1 MTPLSTPQ
9 AAMPGYVYGESSG
22 CNGKLPISMKWLKRL
37 LYLIALVLLAIIAFA
52 LVGIPLYRGTPS
64 WYRPRIATTQQIKDA
79 ANSAD
84 QKLLDL
90 FSWAASA
97 QARQL
102 RRIHGISSP
111 DDAPLG
117 PKTVTFTE
125 DEVNSFIASWKN
137 PDKSDLERRIS
148 RYFTDGR
155 VVFDTD
161 ALILAGQSPAFGT
174 LASAQFDPS
183 IDAHGNLNVTLDSIL
198 AGRLPIPQ
206 VALARQ
212 LRSLQFLLQQQLAL
226 QRPAVAIDS
235 ALTANASA
243 LAASWLRLL
252 LTALNDQT
260 ADPILII
267 PFNIT
272 NLRHGLPVKL
282 TAIRIVP
289 GQITLTLT
297 PLAPEDR
304 PPLLE
309 RLRQPWP

>member
-1 MTPLSTPQ
+1 
-9 AAMPGYVYGESSG
+9 
-22 CNGKLPISMKWLKRL
+22 MKWLKRV
-37 LYLIALVLLAIIAFA
+37 LYLIAFVLLAIIAFA
-52 LVGIPLYRGTPS
+52 LVGIYLYRGTPS
-64 WYRPRIATTQQIKDA
+64 WYRPRVATTQQIKDA
-79 ANSAD
+79 ANRAD

-111 DDAPLG
+111 GNSPVG

-125 DEVNSFIASWKN
+125 DEVNSFIAAWKN
-137 PDKSDLERRIS
+137 PDKGPLEQRIS
-148 RYFTDGR
+148 RYFTGGR
-155 VVFDTD
+155 VVLDTD
-161 ALILAGQSPAFGT
+161 AVILAGHSPAFGA
-174 LASAQFDPS
+174 LASAQFDPA
-183 IDAHGNLNVTLDSIL
+183 IDAQGNLNVTLDSIL

-206 VALARQ
+206 AALARQ
-212 LRSLQFLLQQQLAL
+212 LRSLQFLLQQQLNV
-226 QRPAVAIDS
+226 QRSAVAIDP

-252 LTALNDQT
+252 LSALNDQP

-282 TAIRIVP
+282 TAIQIVP

-304 PPLLE
+304 QPLLD
-309 RLRQPWP
+309 RLRQLWLPPP

>member
-1 MTPLSTPQ
+1 
-9 AAMPGYVYGESSG
+9 
-22 CNGKLPISMKWLKRL
+22 MKWLKRL
-37 LYLIALVLLAIIAFA
+37 LYLVAFVLLAMMTFA
-52 LVGIPLYRGTPS
+52 LVGIYLYRGTPS
-64 WYRPRIATTQQIKDA
+64 WYRSRIATTQQIRDA

-102 RRIHGISSP
+102 RRIHGTSSP
-111 DDAPLG
+111 GDAPIG

-125 DEVNSFIASWKN
+125 EEVNSFIAAWSTS
-137 PDKSDLERRIS
+137 DKSQLEQRIS
-148 RYFTDGR
+148 RYFTYGR

-161 ALILAGQSPAFGT
+161 AVILAGHSPVFGA
-174 LASAQFDPS
+174 LASAQFDPA
-183 IDAHGNLNVTLDSIL
+183 IDAQGNLNVTLDSIL

-206 VALARQ
+206 AALAGQ
-212 LRSLQFLLQQQLAL
+212 LRSLQFLLHQQLSI

-243 LAASWLRLL
+243 LAASWLHLL
-252 LTALNDQT
+252 LSALNDQP
-260 ADPILII
+260 ADPVLII

-282 TAIRIVP
+282 TAIRILP

-297 PLAPEDR
+297 PLVPEDR
-304 PPLLE
+304 QTLLD
-309 RLRQPWP
+309 RLCQPWPSPP

>member
-1 MTPLSTPQ
+1 MANVPAVTVN
-9 AAMPGYVYGESSG
+9 Y
-22 CNGKLPISMKWLKRL
+22 LPIPMKWLKRL
-37 LYLIALVLLAIIAFA
+37 LYLIAFVLLAIIAFA
-52 LVGIPLYRGTPS
+52 LVGIYLYRGTPS
-64 WYRPRIATTQQIKDA
+64 WYRPRVATTQQIKDA

-102 RRIHGISSP
+102 RRVHGISSP

-125 DEVNSFIASWKN
+125 DEVNSFIAAWKN
-137 PDKSDLERRIS
+137 PDKGDLEQRIS

-155 VVFDTD
+155 VVFDAD
-161 ALILAGQSPAFGT
+161 ALILAGQSPAFGA
-174 LASAQFDPS
+174 LASAEFDPT
-183 IDAHGNLNVTLDSIL
+183 IDAQGNLNVTLDSIH

-206 VALARQ
+206 AALAPH
-212 LRSLQFLLQQQLAL
+212 LRSLQLLLQQQLNL
-226 QRPAVAIDS
+226 QRTTVTIDP

-252 LTALNDQT
+252 LSALNDQP

-267 PFNIT
+267 PFNIA
-272 NLRHGLPVKL
+272 NLHHGLPVKL
-282 TAIRIVP
+282 TAIQIVP

-304 PPLLE
+304 QALLQ
-309 RLRQPWP
+309 RLRN

>member
-1 MTPLSTPQ
+1 MAKFPAVTVNCRAHLAIP
-9 AAMPGYVYGESSG
+9 
-22 CNGKLPISMKWLKRL
+22 MKWLKRL
-37 LYLIALVLLAIIAFA
+37 LYLIAFVLLAIIAFA
-52 LVGIPLYRGTPS
+52 LVGIYLYRGTPS

-97 QARQL
+97 QARQI
-102 RRIHGISSP
+102 RRIHGISNT
-111 DDAPLG
+111 DDAPVG

-125 DEVNSFIASWKN
+125 DEVNSFIAAWKT
-137 PDKSDLERRIS
+137 PDKSQLDQRIS

-161 ALILAGQSPAFGT
+161 AVILAGHSPVFGV
-174 LASAQFDPS
+174 LASAQFDPA
-183 IDAHGNLNVTLDSIL
+183 IDAQGNLNVTLDSIL

-206 VALARQ
+206 AALAGQ
-212 LRSLQFLLQQQLAL
+212 LRRLQFLLQQQLDL
-226 QRPAVAIDS
+226 QRPTVSIDP

-252 LTALNDQT
+252 LSALNDQP

-267 PFNIT
+267 PFNMA
-272 NLRHGLPVKL
+272 NLHHGLPVKL
-282 TAIRIVP
+282 SAIHIAP

-297 PLAPEDR
+297 PLSSDDR
-304 PPLLE
+304 PPLLQ

>member
-1 MTPLSTPQ
+1 MAILPDMTVNYLLIP
-9 AAMPGYVYGESSG
+9 
-22 CNGKLPISMKWLKRL
+22 MKWLRRV
-37 LYLIALVLLAIIAFA
+37 LYLTAFVLLAIIAFA
-52 LVGIPLYRGTPS
+52 LVGIHLYRGTPS
-64 WYRPRIATTQQIKDA
+64 WYRPRVATTQQIKDA
-79 ANSAD
+79 ANRAD

-102 RRIHGISSP
+102 RRIHGISTP
-111 DDAPLG
+111 DDTPLS

-125 DEVNSFIASWKN
+125 DEINSFIASWNN
-137 PDKSDLERRIS
+137 PNKRDLEQRIS

-155 VVFDTD
+155 VVFDAD
-161 ALILAGQSPAFGT
+161 ALILAGQSPAFGA
-174 LASAQFDPS
+174 LASAEFDPS
-183 IDAHGNLNVTLDSIL
+183 IDAQGNLSVTLDSIH

-206 VALARQ
+206 AALAPH
-212 LRSLQFLLQQQLAL
+212 LRSLQVLLQQQLNL
-226 QRPAVAIDS
+226 QRPTVSVDP

-252 LTALNDQT
+252 LSALNDQP

-282 TAIRIVP
+282 TAIQIVP

-297 PLAPEDR
+297 PLSPEDR
-304 PPLLE
+304 RPLVD
-309 RLRQPWP
+309 RLQKPWP

>member
-1 MTPLSTPQ
+1 
-9 AAMPGYVYGESSG
+9 
-22 CNGKLPISMKWLKRL
+22 MKWLKRL
-37 LYLIALVLLAIIAFA
+37 LYLIALVLLALIAFA
-52 LVGIPLYRGTPS
+52 LVGIYLYRGTPS
-64 WYRPRIATTQQIKDA
+64 WYRPRVATTQQIKDA

-97 QARQL
+97 QAQQL

-111 DDAPLG
+111 TDAPVG
-117 PKTVTFTE
+117 PKTVTFNE

-137 PDKSDLERRIS
+137 PDKSELEQRIS

-155 VVFDTD
+155 VVFDTV
-161 ALILAGQSPAFGT
+161 AVILAGQSPAFGA
-174 LASAQFDPS
+174 LASAQFDPG
-183 IDAHGNLNVTLDSIL
+183 IDAQGNLNVTLDSIH
-198 AGRLPIPQ
+198 AGLLPIPQ
-206 VALARQ
+206 LTLAPH

-226 QRPAVAIDS
+226 QRHAVTIDS
-235 ALTANASA
+235 ALTANSSA
-243 LAASWLRLL
+243 LAACWLRLL
-252 LTALNDQT
+252 LSALNDQP

-272 NLRHGLPVKL
+272 NLHHGLPVKL
-282 TAIRIVP
+282 TAIQIVP

-304 PPLLE
+304 ENLLE
-309 RLRQPWP
+309 RLQQPWPPARQ